1 MEFVDKIKVL
11 SDRIEGMKQNLETEE
26 ATKNALIMPFLQA
39 LGYDVFNPMEVVPEF
54 VADVGIKKGE
64 KVDYA
69 IMQNNKPV
77 ILVECKKLEDS
88 KLDIKKHATQLIRY
102 FTVTEAKFI
111 ILTNGI
117 LYKFFT
123 DIEQNGKLDIEPF
136 FTFNL
141 TEYKP
146 NQVEQLQEFC
156 KNEFDVNK
164 AFSSA
169 SDLKYISRFE
179 DVLREEYKNPSVDF
193 VKYFITKSRVCEGRI
208 TPAIIEK
215 HTRTTIE
222 AFNQFMSKTMKKAL
236 EINIGGQLNV
246 IEEPAKGETKNTI
259 ETTVEELEGYAIIKS
274 ILRNTIELNRL
285 CYRDTTNYLNLILDD
300 NIRKIVCRLYFNT
313 KQKYIGF
320 TENNKEEKYP
330 IETVNDI
337 FKFDKNIITKV
348 KSIDESYCKR

>member
-1 MEFVDKIKVL
+1 MEFTDKIKML
-11 SDRIEGMKQNLETEE
+11 NERIEGMMQNLETEE
-26 ATKNALIMPFLQA
+26 ATKNALIMPFLQV

-54 VADVGIKKGE
+54 VADVGVKKGE

-102 FTVTEAKFI
+102 FMVTDAKFI

-123 DIEQNGKLDIEPF
+123 DIEQTGKLDTDPF

-141 TEYKP
+141 ADYKS

-156 KNEFDVNK
+156 KSEFDVNK

-193 VKYFITKSRVCEGRI
+193 VKYFIAKSGVCEGRI

-236 EINIGGQLNV
+236 EVNIGGKSNPIGELAK
-246 IEEPAKGETKNTI
+246 EEVKNI
-259 ETTVEELEGYAIIKS
+259 VETTVEELESYAIVKS
-274 ILRNTIELNRL
+274 ILRNSIDLNRL
-285 CYRDTTNYLNLILDD
+285 FYRDTTKYFNLILDD
-300 NIRKIVCRLYFNT
+300 NIRKTVCRLYFNG
-313 KQKYIGF
+313 KQKYIAF
-320 TENNKEEKYP
+320 MDNNKEEKHAV
-330 IETVNDI
+330 ETVNDI
-337 FKFDKNIITKV
+337 FKFEKIIIDKV
-348 KSIDESYCKR
+348 KAIEESYSKR